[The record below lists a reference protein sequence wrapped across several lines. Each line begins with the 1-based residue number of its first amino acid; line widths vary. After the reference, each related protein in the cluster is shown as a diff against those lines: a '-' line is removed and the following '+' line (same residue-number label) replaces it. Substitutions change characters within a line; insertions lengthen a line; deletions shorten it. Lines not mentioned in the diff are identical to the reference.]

1 MPSWRDGQTI
11 LEQHPLLGRS
21 KPTGAAAIAW
31 TSNPTGASA
40 SPAPSSPQWNTRDP
54 FYYPGLILIPAG
66 MNNHMLSKVRDDITY
81 PSQHWLLTV
90 RSRVRGPHS
99 SRTSVGSMYHP
110 FHSVFHHTC
119 STRYLK
125 HEFPLDS
132 CDTVT
137 VTLRLLYW
145 ELFHYPSTSEQI
157 VKYMAQATGP
167 RLNIRKDV
175 FP

>member
-1 MPSWRDGQTI
+1 
-11 LEQHPLLGRS
+11 
-21 KPTGAAAIAW
+21 
-31 TSNPTGASA
+31 
-40 SPAPSSPQWNTRDP
+40 
-54 FYYPGLILIPAG
+54 
-66 MNNHMLSKVRDDITY
+66 MNNHMLSKERDDITY

-90 RSRVRGPHS
+90 RSRVRGLHS

-119 STRYLK
+119 STKYLK

-145 ELFHYPSTSEQI
+145 ELFNYPSASEQI
-157 VKYMAQATGP
+157 VKFMAQATGP